1 MGSIAGMEIEIITIV
16 KTVGVAFIL
25 LIIYKVI
32 STWAGEMAQRIMYKG
47 IFKRRENDKLNESF
61 NAKDQNGKPWID
73 RFLANQDRATNA
85 LIIFTKEIQELK
97 EIAKQ
102 FHCSYHPIGEKHEIK
117 NRMD

>member
-1 MGSIAGMEIEIITIV
+1 MRSIAGMEIEIITIV

-47 IFKRRENDKLNESF
+47 IFKRRENDKLNAPL
-61 NAKDQNGKPWID
+61 NIKDQNGKLWID
-73 RFLANQDRATNA
+73 RFLSGQDRFTNA
-85 LIIFTKEIQELK
+85 IISFTKEIQELK
-97 EIAKQ
+97 EIARK
-102 FHCSYHPIGEKHEIK
+102 FHCNYHQTGEEHEIK